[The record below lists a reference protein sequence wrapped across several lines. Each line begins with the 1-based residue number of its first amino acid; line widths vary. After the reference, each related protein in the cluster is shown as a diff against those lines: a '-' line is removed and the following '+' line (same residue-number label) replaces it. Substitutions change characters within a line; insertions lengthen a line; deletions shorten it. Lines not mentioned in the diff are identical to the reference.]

1 MFDWL
6 TESINAYL
14 ASRTTTDLVWEAIGI
29 SAQFLFA
36 SRWIVQWIFSER
48 AERSIV
54 PIQFWYI
61 SISGG
66 VILLAYGVYHVS
78 LTIIIGQL
86 GGLAVYLRNV
96 VLIYKRRRRE
106 AEDKVPPEDQAHQHE

>member
-6 TESINAYL
+6 IDSINAYL
-14 ASRTTTDLVWEAIGI
+14 AARSTADLIWEAVGI
-29 SAQFLFA
+29 SAQLLFA
-36 SRWIVQWIFSER
+36 SRWLVQWIFSER

-66 VILLAYGVYHVS
+66 TILLAYGVYHVS
-78 LTIIIGQL
+78 IAIIIGQL
-86 GGLAVYLRNV
+86 GGLAVYVRNV
-96 VLIYKRRRRE
+96 ALIYKRRKRE
-106 AEDKVPPEDQAHQHE
+106 AEGKIPPEDQAHQHE

>member
-6 TESINAYL
+6 VDGINAYL
-14 ASRTTTDLVWEAIGI
+14 ASRSTTDLIWEAIGVG
-29 SAQFLFA
+29 AQLLFA
-36 SRWIVQWIFSER
+36 SRWLVQWIFSER

-66 VILLAYGVYHVS
+66 VILLAYGVYHIS
-78 LTIIIGQL
+78 IAIIIGQL
-86 GGLAVYLRNV
+86 GGLAVYTRNL
-96 VLIYKRRRRE
+96 VLIYKRRRIE
-106 AEDKVPPEDQAHQHE
+106 AQDKVPIEDQVHQHE